1 MVDPVPHP
9 PAGEED
15 PFLVNRVPEAQLPA
29 SVPFVLE
36 SSGWEA
42 TGWEASGWEAS
53 GWEADGS
60 ADGTGEGWGAPGD
73 YGLA

>member
-1 MVDPVPHP
+1 VVDPVPHP

-15 PFLVNRVPEAQLPA
+15 PFLVNRVPEAELTA
-29 SVPFVLE
+29 SVPFELE
-36 SSGWEA
+36 SSE
-42 TGWEASGWEAS
+42 WEASGWEAP